1 MAGLS
6 RLLRLKWH
14 QAQVCSMSGSK
25 VMAVLFQA
33 ICIQTCLVLLDV
45 ISELSTTKEEN
56 GQYLRIQTFLVLL
69 VHETICYICLK
80 LI

>member
-1 MAGLS
+1 
-6 RLLRLKWH
+6 
-14 QAQVCSMSGSK
+14 MSGSK

-69 VHETICYICLK
+69 VLYNNELFP
-80 LI
+80 